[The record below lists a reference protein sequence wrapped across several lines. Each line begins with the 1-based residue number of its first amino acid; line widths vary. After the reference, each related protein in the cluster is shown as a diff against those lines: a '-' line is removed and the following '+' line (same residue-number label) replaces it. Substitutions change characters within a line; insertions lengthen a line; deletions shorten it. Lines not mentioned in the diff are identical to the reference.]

1 MIVTVTLNPAL
12 DKTLTI
18 NQLKLGESNCI
29 MSYRYD
35 PGGKGLNVS
44 RIVNEL
50 GRDTVALG
58 FLGGDIGLHIRSAL
72 DRMGLKHDFV
82 EIPNNTRTNISL
94 LDVAKPPA
102 TEFNDPGPQ
111 ITEEELLELE
121 ARLLKYLKN
130 ADLVVFAGSIPP
142 GLPTDTY
149 QRLIHLVEQR
159 GKLTVLDASGAAMI
173 QGIKETPYFIKPN
186 RYEASKLLGRE
197 LSTKEE
203 VIQAGKDL
211 LNDGIKVVGISM
223 GKEGTI
229 LVTDSEVWQAYPV
242 DVPVKSGV
250 GAGDSLVAGICIGI
264 VEKLSWPEALK
275 LGTAAA
281 SASCMQEGTQLG
293 KKNDII
299 PLIEKVRVERLA

>member
-12 DKTLTI
+12 DKTI
-18 NQLKLGESNCI
+18 SIEQLKLGESNAI
-29 MSYRYD
+29 LASRYD

-44 RIVNEL
+44 RIANEL

-58 FLGGDIGLHIRSAL
+58 FLGGDIGVHIRSYL
-72 DRMGLKHDFV
+72 DRLGLKHDFV

-94 LDVAKPPA
+94 LDLSKPPA

-121 ARLLKYLKN
+121 ARILKYLKS

-142 GLPTDTY
+142 GLPHDTY
-149 QRLIHLVEQR
+149 RRLIRLVEQR
-159 GKLTVLDASGAAMI
+159 GKLAVLDASGVALTE
-173 QGIKETPYFIKPN
+173 GIKETPYFIKPN

-197 LSTKEE
+197 LPDKAA

-211 LNDGIKVVGISM
+211 LNDGVRVVGISL

-229 LVTDSEVWQAYPV
+229 LVTDDEVWQAYPV
-242 DVPVKSGV
+242 EVEVKSGV

-293 KKNDII
+293 KKSDII
-299 PLIEKVRVERLA
+299 PLINKVRVERL